1 MLNIISFAVEFVG
14 KGMAALTMDE
24 EYQKRRREA
33 MHRKPA
39 DGLETIARGG
49 KGIVTVSAV
58 DQTTWYSMP
67 SIFV

>member
-1 MLNIISFAVEFVG
+1 
-14 KGMAALTMDE
+14 MAALTMDE

-58 DQTTWYSMP
+58 DPVTWYSVP
-67 SIFV
+67 STFL